1 MFMNKSGTPKKK
13 KGRPSIKVTAQNSEY
28 IQQWIGK
35 DQSISDWVNKA
46 VEFKLLDNEMQK
58 KAEAYD
64 RMKESGTF
72 QHNEKLKQ
80 DVDELKRN
88 TNRLE
93 NKVNVLEKDKALTNK
108 MLVKIHEMNLAS
120 SEANYKRLY
129 ALDKKAAKRIFKK

>member
-1 MFMNKSGTPKKK
+1 MFMNKSGTPRRNKD
-13 KGRPSIKVTAQNSEY
+13 RPTIKVSSINTGY
-28 IQQWIGK
+28 VKQWK
-35 DQSISDWVNKA
+35 DKHQSIADWVNDA
-46 VEFKLLDNEMQK
+46 IEFKHRDNEMQK

-80 DVDELKRN
+80 DVDELKSN

-93 NKVNVLEKDKALTNK
+93 NKISV
-108 MLVKIHEMNLAS
+108 LVKDNAHTMKYMIKMNDEMVAL
-120 SEANYKRLY
+120 SELGYKRLY